1 MSPLSRRSSVAAAED
16 ARRLHRGDPRDRR
29 GRQRQRAQ
37 AAVAGGGRGRRRRQQ
52 EQPQPQPVAEEDRGA
67 EGLR

>member
-29 GRQRQRAQ
+29 GRQRQRPQ
-37 AAVAGGGRGRRRRQQ
+37 AAVAGGGGGRRRQQ